1 MTRRYLNNTNRIA
14 GYKPQYIYE
23 DFYIFKQEMDGSY
36 SQVTKSLTNVNPVV
50 YNTNGF
56 DEALEAFFKEY
67 RVPKDEQWMFT
78 ASRNPNYSEDIRN
91 AEKEL
96 RDYMQVGAKPC
107 E

>member
-1 MTRRYLNNTNRIA
+1 MTKRYSNTTNRAI
-14 GYKPQYIYE
+14 GETKYIYE

-67 RVPKDEQWMFT
+67 RVPKDEQWMFV
-78 ASRNPNYSEDIRN
+78 ASRNPDFSNEMRRIK
-91 AEKEL
+91 AEWDEL
-96 RDYMQVGAKPC
+96 AQVGAKPC